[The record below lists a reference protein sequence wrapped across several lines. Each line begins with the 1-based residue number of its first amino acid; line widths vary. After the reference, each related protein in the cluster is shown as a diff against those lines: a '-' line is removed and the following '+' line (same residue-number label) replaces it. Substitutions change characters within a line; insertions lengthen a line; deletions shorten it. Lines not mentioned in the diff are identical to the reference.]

1 MIMNKHIKKCRAL
14 ALFAIFSCALPTSTL
29 IATELK
35 LSPPGDPRQSITYW
49 KAHTIAPADD
59 PQVAM
64 SHSIFSV
71 LLRSWDNS
79 RLEPGLYVVDSTSG
93 AWAASLADG
102 NILLSR
108 DAINTCMSFGENR
121 GEHLLAFVL
130 AHELAHQHADDLWHQ
145 RFFRMVG
152 NKNPE
157 AREKMLQGLQ
167 LDDALLSDLEQKE
180 AQADHDGLI
189 LMSSVGYDAYQII
202 DNSTLNN
209 NEEGKEGGKDFFT
222 TWIENIWQE
231 SCDLS
236 QSPLLSPAGSLD
248 DACQQAQSRALRTR
262 AQLKSVVTQSM
273 LYELGVQAFVAKQY
287 AQAREYF
294 TAYGRDYPSRAVL
307 SALGLTYLA
316 EALDSHSQLI
326 ELGDIKQPDFYY
338 PLMLD
343 ASADAHVA
351 DSSDPQIQKRSSLQS
366 LIMQQR
372 DLMHMALKQSIQLF
386 EKAIRL
392 EPDHKK
398 SYLLLATAH
407 LLDSN
412 SYLVRGV
419 LQGRY
424 LPKFGNDSSVDMLLA
439 LTSAIE
445 GNNNK
450 AEKEFNALLDK
461 ITAETDKSAAMPQNL
476 LVYSAYYN
484 SAAFAA
490 YNGDDK
496 KAQSL
501 WKQLA
506 QQSKSSGNSLLFRM
520 ALSHLTQQASPV
532 ALTEAPTIQGK
543 RLGDNLGNNLG
554 NKSGSSVT
562 AKMKNTS
569 VTPQVDELWI
579 DGEQYKVY
587 RNKNGS
593 RYITTVDGKIISA
606 SQETGKVALT
616 NTLSSGDRAD
626 RPFKTLGI
634 PDRRLDMQSGEY
646 LAYDRY
652 GLALHIIDDKI
663 SGWFLYNY
671 Q

>member
-1 MIMNKHIKKCRAL
+1 MVMNKHIKNIPGL
-14 ALFAIFSCALPTSTL
+14 ALFAIFACTL
-29 IATELK
+29 HTGMLAATGLE
-35 LSPPGDPRQSITYW
+35 LSPPDDPRQSITYW
-49 KAHTIAPADD
+49 KSHAIAPGDD
-59 PQVAM
+59 SQVAK

-79 RLEPGLYVVDSTSG
+79 RLEPGLYVVESTSG

-108 DAINTCMSFGENR
+108 DAIDTCMSFGKDR

-152 NKNPE
+152 NNNP
-157 AREKMLQGLQ
+157 ATRKKMLQGLQ

-202 DNSTLNN
+202 DNSAHD
-209 NEEGKEGGKDFFT
+209 GKDFFT
-222 TWIENIWQE
+222 TWVENIWQQN
-231 SCDLS
+231 CDES
-236 QSPLLSPAGSLD
+236 QSGSLSG
-248 DACQQAQSRALRTR
+248 ACHQAQSRALRTR
-262 AQLKSVVTQSM
+262 AQLKNVATQSM
-273 LYELGVQAFVAKQY
+273 LYELGVQAFVARQY

-316 EALDSHSQLI
+316 EAQDNHAKLI
-326 ELGDIKQPDFYY
+326 ELGEIKQPGFYY

-343 ASADAHVA
+343 SSPDASTAG
-351 DSSDPQIQKRSSLQS
+351 SSETQSQKRASHQI
-366 LIMQQR
+366 LIKQQR
-372 DLMHMALKQSIQLF
+372 DAMHMALKHSIQLF

-392 EPDHKK
+392 EPNHRK
-398 SYLLLATAH
+398 SYLLLATAY

-412 SYLVRGV
+412 SYMVRGV

-424 LPKFGNDSSVDMLLA
+424 LQKFSSDTSVDLLLA
-439 LTSAIE
+439 MTSAIE
-445 GNNNK
+445 GNSTK
-450 AEKEFNALLDK
+450 AAKEFRVLLDN
-461 ITAETDKSAAMPQNL
+461 ISVQSRKSVAMPHNL
-476 LVYSAYYN
+476 LVYSTYFN
-484 SAAFAA
+484 SAAFAT
-490 YNGDDK
+490 YNGNDK
-496 KAQSL
+496 NAQAM

-506 QQSKSSGNSLLFRM
+506 QLSKSNGNSLLFRM
-520 ALSHLTQQASPV
+520 ALSHLTQQSSPV
-532 ALTEAPTIQGK
+532 TLTEAPTIQGN
-543 RLGDNLGNNLG
+543 RLGDNL
-554 NKSGSSVT
+554 SSPAT
-562 AKMKNTS
+562 AQKENPSIKPLN
-569 VTPQVDELWI
+569 DELWI

-587 RNKNGS
+587 QNKDGS
-593 RYITTVDGKIISA
+593 RYITTIDGKIISA
-606 SQETGKVALT
+606 SQEMGNVTLA
-616 NTLSSGDRAD
+616 NTLSFGDRAD

-652 GLALHIIDDKI
+652 GLALHIINDKI
-663 SGWFLYNY
+663 SGWFLYNN

>member
-1 MIMNKHIKKCRAL
+1 MIMNKYIRKYTDL
-14 ALFAIFSCALPTSTL
+14 ALFAVLACALSTSTQAANQL
-29 IATELK
+29 E
-35 LSPPGDPRQSITYW
+35 LSPPDDPRQSITYW
-49 KAHTIAPADD
+49 KSHTIAPGDD
-59 PQVAM
+59 HQVAK
-64 SHSIFSV
+64 SHAIFSV

-79 RLEPGLYVVDSTSG
+79 RLEPGLYVVKSTSG

-108 DAINTCMSFGENR
+108 EAIDTCMSFGENR

-130 AHELAHQHADDLWHQ
+130 AHELAHQHSDDLWHQ

-152 NKNPE
+152 NNNP
-157 AREKMLQGLQ
+157 ATRKKMLQGLQ
-167 LDDALLSDLEQKE
+167 LNDALLSDLEQKE

-202 DNSTLNN
+202 DNSSQNDQ
-209 NEEGKEGGKDFFT
+209 GDDKDFFT
-222 TWIENIWQE
+222 TWVENIWQE
-231 SCDLS
+231 SCDKPSS
-236 QSPLLSPAGSLD
+236 QTGSLN

-262 AQLKSVVTQSM
+262 AQLKNVATQSM

-287 AQAREYF
+287 SQAREYF

-316 EALDSHSQLI
+316 EAQDSHSKLI
-326 ELGDIKQPDFYY
+326 ELGAIKQPGFYY

-343 ASADAHVA
+343 SSADAHVA
-351 DSSDPQIQKRSSLQS
+351 DSSDPQTQKRASYQA
-366 LIMQQR
+366 IINHQR
-372 DLMHMALKQSIQLF
+372 DTMQKALKQSIQLF

-392 EPDHKK
+392 EPDHRK
-398 SYLLLATAH
+398 SYLLLATAY

-412 SYLVRGV
+412 SYMVRGV

-424 LPKFGNDSSVDMLLA
+424 LQKFSSDTSVDMLLA

-445 GNNNK
+445 SNSKK
-450 AEKEFNALLDK
+450 ATKEFSTLIDK
-461 ITAETDKSAAMPQNL
+461 ISAQSGKSAAMPQNL

-484 SAAFAA
+484 SAAFAT
-490 YNGDDK
+490 YKGDEK
-496 KAQSL
+496 KAQAM

-506 QQSKSSGNSLLFRM
+506 QQAKSSGNSLLFRM
-520 ALSHLTQQASPV
+520 ALSHLTQQSNPV
-532 ALTEAPTIQGK
+532 ALTEAPTILGK
-543 RLGDNLGNNLG
+543 RLGDQLSNAETTQ
-554 NKSGSSVT
+554 KT
-562 AKMKNTS
+562 NTL
-569 VTPQVDELWI
+569 VKPLVDELWI

-587 RNKNGS
+587 RNSDGS
-593 RYITTVDGKIISA
+593 RYITTADRTIISA
-606 SQETGKVALT
+606 SQETGKATLA
-616 NTLSSGDRAD
+616 NTLSYGDRAD

-646 LAYDRY
+646 LAYDSY
-652 GLALHIIDDKI
+652 GLALHIINDKI
-663 SGWFLYNY
+663 SGWFLYNN

>member
-1 MIMNKHIKKCRAL
+1 MERAVNMIINRHIKQCPGL
-14 ALFAIFSCALPTSTL
+14 ALLAILACMLPTSTL
-29 IATELK
+29 AATELA
-35 LSPPGDPRQSITYW
+35 LSPPNDPRQSITYW
-49 KAHTIAPADD
+49 KAHTVAPDD
-59 PQVAM
+59 DSQVAK
-64 SHSIFSV
+64 SHAIFSV

-79 RLEPGLYVVDSTSG
+79 RLEPGLYVVESTSG

-130 AHELAHQHADDLWHQ
+130 AHELAHQRADDLWHQ

-152 NKNPE
+152 NSNP
-157 AREKMLQGLQ
+157 ATRKKMLQGLQ
-167 LDDALLSDLEQKE
+167 LDDALLSDLERKE

-202 DNSTLNN
+202 DNSAQN
-209 NEEGKEGGKDFFT
+209 GKEDGKDFFT
-222 TWIENIWQE
+222 TWVENIWQE
-231 SCDLS
+231 SCDKSQSSLLS
-236 QSPLLSPAGSLD
+236 QASSLD

-262 AQLKSVVTQSM
+262 AQLKSVATQSM
-273 LYELGVQAFVAKQY
+273 LYELGVQTFVAKQY

-316 EALDSHSQLI
+316 EALDSHSRLI
-326 ELGDIKQPDFYY
+326 ELGEIKQPGFYY

-343 ASADAHVA
+343 SSADAHAV
-351 DSSDPQIQKRSSLQS
+351 DSLDPQTQKRASRQI
-366 LIMQQR
+366 LIKQQR
-372 DLMHMALKQSIQLF
+372 DAMHTALKQSIQLF

-392 EPDHKK
+392 EPNHRK

-412 SYLVRGV
+412 SYMVRGI

-424 LPKFGNDSSVDMLLA
+424 LPKFSNDSSVDMLLA

-445 GNNNK
+445 GNSKK
-450 AEKEFNALLDK
+450 AAKEFKTLLDK
-461 ITAETDKSAAMPQNL
+461 ITAQTGKSAAMPQNL
-476 LVYSAYYN
+476 LVYSAYFN
-484 SAAFAA
+484 SAVFAT

-496 KAQSL
+496 KAQVM

-506 QQSKSSGNSLLFRM
+506 QQAKSSGNSLLFRM

-532 ALTEAPTIQGK
+532 ALTEAPTIRGK
-543 RLGDNLGNNLG
+543 RLGDKLD
-554 NKSGSSVT
+554 NKFSSTVT
-562 AKMKNTS
+562 AQTKNS
-569 VTPQVDELWI
+569 SITPLFDELWI

-587 RNKNGS
+587 RNKDGS

-606 SQETGKVALT
+606 SQETGKATLA
-616 NTLSSGDRAD
+616 NTLSSGDDAD
-626 RPFKTLGI
+626 RPLKTLGI

-652 GLALHIIDDKI
+652 GLALHIINDKI
-663 SGWFLYNY
+663 SGWFLYNN